1 MGASLESS
9 RPIMA
14 PSVSCSSS
22 TTSASQ
28 FPSIPHSSEESY
40 HLDIADMSS
49 TTQLASKRASTR
61 FSTYSAAPSVANT
74 VKTSLTSDSAQQEIK
89 DIEDGLEKLD
99 NKKLA
104 SQRFVPSQEKSENL
118 SKLALG
124 AKLERALGR
133 RMGGQ
138 DAVMRVK
145 KGVEDEKMEE
155 IREPEKAVLG

>member
-14 PSVSCSSS
+14 PSLS
-22 TTSASQ
+22 
-28 FPSIPHSSEESY
+28 
-40 HLDIADMSS
+40 
-49 TTQLASKRASTR
+49 SKRASTR
-61 FSTYSAAPSVANT
+61 FSTYSMAPSVANT
-74 VKTSLTSDSAQQEIK
+74 VKTSLSSASAHQEIK
-89 DIEDGLEKLD
+89 DIEEGLEKLE

-104 SQRFVPSQEKSENL
+104 TQRYVPSTEKSENL

-138 DAVMRVK
+138 DAVMRK
-145 KGVEDEKMEE
+145 RGVPKSMSVDNEKVLLNGG
-155 IREPEKAVLG
+155 EKVAVA